1 MIRSGLAPGRG
12 PEDTGKCSSCY
23 AEAAGRPSH
32 WQHLRLDYGGH
43 GCGPPRR
50 GCMIMIVTGH
60 GFKISCLSSSHWRLS
75 EFSVAINFSQA
86 ARSVVKLQK
95 ARPPP
100 FIHLMHGHTRFSGFG
115 PAAGTVSLLSCA
127 TGNCFRDSEAAE
139 C

>member
-1 MIRSGLAPGRG
+1 MLKLLRGGGRAAFSLAAPQARLRRSRSWPA
-12 PEDTGKCSSCY
+12 
-23 AEAAGRPSH
+23 AAGHITGRTGAWLH
-32 WQHLRLDYGGH
+32 
-43 GCGPPRR
+43 
-50 GCMIMIVTGH
+50 CMIMIVTGH